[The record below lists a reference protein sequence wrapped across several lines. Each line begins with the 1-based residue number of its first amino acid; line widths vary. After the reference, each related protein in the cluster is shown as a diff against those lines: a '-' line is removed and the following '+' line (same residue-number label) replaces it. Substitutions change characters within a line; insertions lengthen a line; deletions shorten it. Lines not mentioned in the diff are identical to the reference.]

1 MLAVIF
7 GLVVVLCLALLFQ
20 MMGFAEGYTNNTTKY
35 ADGERSFDPLLKEIH
50 FFAAKPKT
58 AGTASDNGNANQATS
73 SVAYLT
79 ATEAK
84 DLEDKLKNGSRT
96 IDQTRSRLKGIVG
109 DYDYNRF
116 IGEIYK
122 AMPDTPDTDRTTL
135 LPFVGFLYNTGNI
148 SKAKLDEIHQ
158 YIWADPQTKTKAE
171 IEALYNTIPMYSKL
185 EDIYNILEYFKL
197 KDYIT
202 ETFAAE
208 LFAMLYK
215 RSDEMGID
223 LVKDKLKMGGAGLYQ
238 QRITQMNADNATKSA
253 NNTAYNADVSDVK
266 YHDDPSKLS
275 DPQRDVMIRG
285 PDGKM
290 IKWSDAVKIDARYN
304 NSGYS
309 RYSPTNY
316 VPEYEDSVFLSR
328 FSSYTVNAPVVDY
341 GFGLGP
347 DKSGF
352 CKASE
357 SNPSETETQCNKLDA
372 NTCAATSCCALLG
385 GTKCVAGDE
394 SGPINKSNYS
404 DISVTERD
412 YYYFQGKC
420 YGNCP

>member
-1 MLAVIF
+1 MLAVII
-7 GLVVVLCLALLFQ
+7 GLIVVICLALLFQ
-20 MMGFAEGYTNNTTKY
+20 MMGFAEGYTNKATDY
-35 ADGERSFDPLLKEIH
+35 ADGERSIERMLKEIQY
-50 FFAAKPKT
+50 FAAKQKT
-58 AGTASDNGNANQATS
+58 AGTASNNGNANQATS
-73 SVAYLT
+73 TVPYLT
-79 ATEAK
+79 EIQAK
-84 DLEDKLKNGSRT
+84 GLEDNLRSGART
-96 IDQTRSRLKGIVG
+96 IDQTRSQLKGMIG
-109 DYDYNRF
+109 YYDYNRF
-116 IGEIYK
+116 IGEVYK
-122 AMPDTPDTDRTTL
+122 FLPDTPDTDRTTL

-148 SKAKLDEIHQ
+148 SKTKLDEIHK
-158 YIWADPQTKTKAE
+158 YIWADPQTKTKDE
-171 IEALYNTIPMYSKL
+171 IVAMYNTIPMYSKL

-202 ETFAAE
+202 DTFAAE
-208 LFAMLYK
+208 LYAMLYK
-215 RSDEMGID
+215 RSDETGID
-223 LVKDKLKMGGAGLYQ
+223 LVKDKLKKGGVDLYQ
-238 QRITQMNADNATKSA
+238 QRIGEMPNATKSA
-253 NNTAYNADVSDVK
+253 NKIAYNADVVSDVK
-266 YHDDPSKLS
+266 YHEDPSK

-357 SNPSETETQCNKLDA
+357 SNPSDTDIQCNKLDA

-385 GTKCVAGDE
+385 GTKCVAGNE
-394 SGPINKSNYS
+394 SGPINKANYS
-404 DISVTERD
+404 DISVAERD